1 MVAVALTFCGACFCA
16 VRRDESLN
24 NENGSYRGCA
34 MATLSIGGGA
44 EEMIW
49 TGGSGSGSTGGCGA
63 TGAATFLLPVFT
75 TSHAFSP
82 TWKRSVPSSA
92 STTAAGAG
100 AGAGAGASDR
110 TVTGAAAGTTN
121 VRCGMLTRSMVR
133 AGSLILLYL
142 LYPGGDA

>member
-1 MVAVALTFCGACFCA
+1 
-16 VRRDESLN
+16 
-24 NENGSYRGCA
+24 
-34 MATLSIGGGA
+34 MATLSIGGGPD
-44 EEMIW
+44 EFMI
-49 TGGSGSGSTGGCGA
+49 TGGSGGGGA
-63 TGAATFLLPVFT
+63 TGSVGFLLPVFT

-100 AGAGAGASDR
+100 AGGVGSGAGDS
-110 TVTGAAAGTTN
+110 TGAGTTK
-121 VRCGMLTRSMVR
+121 VRCGTLTRSTVR